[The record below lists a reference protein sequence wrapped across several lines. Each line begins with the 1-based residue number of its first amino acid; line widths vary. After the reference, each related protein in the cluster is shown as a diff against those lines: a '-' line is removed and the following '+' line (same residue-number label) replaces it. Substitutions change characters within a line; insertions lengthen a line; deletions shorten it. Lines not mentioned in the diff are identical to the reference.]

1 MKAVVLVGGEGT
13 RLRPLTYRT
22 PKQLLPVALV
32 PMIERVVAHL
42 AEHHVDHVV
51 LSMGY
56 RPDAFHAAYPDG
68 QCAGVDITYA
78 VEPEP
83 LGTAGGIGFAAHFAG
98 IESETFLVINGDV
111 LTDLDI
117 SALVAFHRDRG
128 GAATISLT
136 PVEDP
141 SAYGVV
147 PTAPDGRVEAFV
159 EKPPPGE
166 APTNLINAGTYV
178 LEPSVLAAI
187 PDGRAV
193 SIERETFPA
202 LVACGTL
209 FALASHGYWVDA
221 GTPATYLRAN
231 LDFRGDVS
239 VLLGDGA
246 VVESGATVERS
257 VIGPGARVEAGA
269 SVTESVLLDGAVIG
283 AGAVVHRCIVDADA
297 MVDAGAHPPE
307 LSVLGQ
313 RVGS

>member
-1 MKAVVLVGGEGT
+1 VRAVVLVGGEGT
-13 RLRPLTYRT
+13 RLRPLTFKT

-42 AEHHVDHVV
+42 AEHDVDHVV

-68 QCAGVDITYA
+68 HCAGVSITYA

-83 LGTAGGIGFAAHFAG
+83 LGTAGGIGFAARHAG
-98 IESETFLVINGDV
+98 IDSETFLVINGDV

-117 SALVAFHRDRG
+117 GALVAFHRDHG

-136 PVEDP
+136 PVDDP

-147 PTAPDGRVEAFV
+147 PTFPDGRVEAFV
-159 EKPPPGE
+159 EKPPIDE
-166 APTNLINAGTYV
+166 APTNLVNAGTYV
-178 LEPSVLAAI
+178 LEASVLASI
-187 PDGRAV
+187 PVGRPV

-209 FALASHGYWVDA
+209 FALASDGYWVDA

-231 LDFRGDVS
+231 LELRGDVS

-246 VVESGATVERS
+246 TIDPGATVEQS
-257 VIGPGARVEAGA
+257 VMGPGARVEAGA
-269 SVTESVLLDGAVIG
+269 SVTESVLLAGALVG
-283 AGAVVHRCIVDADA
+283 AGAVLRHCIVDGDTI
-297 MVDAGAHPPE
+297 V
-307 LSVLGQ
+307 Q
-313 RVGS
+313 VG